1 MNSSSFI
8 AILYHSYL
16 YAYVLSFA
24 MPSQPRARDVQ
35 KTPKIQITNFIAKSQ
50 LVPPF
55 SLSSLEVKH
64 PFSPKAL
71 SRIFIPYK
79 HVKFSIFHTGTV
91 LSRAARSFD
100 ELDDSFNWL
109 SSEFLPDFNLKLSDK
124 YDVLNIVA
132 LSDFCVGS
140 IDLSELATHLH
151 SNCSYDPC
159 ATISDKDDLEHL
171 VDCITYYFHEGRPH
185 YTALIFSTGKVIF
198 TGFKSIA
205 ELELHCL
212 KLSSSISKICLN
224 HPEVILK

>member
-1 MNSSSFI
+1 
-8 AILYHSYL
+8 
-16 YAYVLSFA
+16 
-24 MPSQPRARDVQ
+24 MPSQSRARDV
-35 KTPKIQITNFIAKSQ
+35 KKNPKIQITNIIAKSQ

-55 SLSSLEVKH
+55 SLSSLEAKY

-71 SRIFIPYK
+71 ARIFIPYK
-79 HVKFSIFHTGTV
+79 HVKFSIFRTGTV
-91 LSRAARSFD
+91 MSRASRSVN
-100 ELDDSFNWL
+100 ELEDSFNWL
-109 SSEFLPDFNLKLSDK
+109 SSEFLPDFDLELSDK

-132 LSDFCVGS
+132 FSDFYVSS
-140 IDLSELATHLH
+140 IDLSQLATYLH

-159 ATISDKDDLEHL
+159 ATISDKDNLEHL

-212 KLSSSISKICLN
+212 QLSSSISEICLN
-224 HPEVILK
+224 YPEVILK

>member
-1 MNSSSFI
+1 
-8 AILYHSYL
+8 
-16 YAYVLSFA
+16 
-24 MPSQPRARDVQ
+24 MPSQSRASDV
-35 KTPKIQITNFIAKSQ
+35 KKKPNIQIINIIAKSQ

-55 SLSSLEVKH
+55 SLSSLEAKH

-79 HVKFSIFHTGTV
+79 HVKFSIFRTGTV
-91 LSRAARSFD
+91 MSRASRSVN
-100 ELDDSFNWL
+100 ELEDSFNWL
-109 SSEFLPDFNLKLSDK
+109 SSKFFPDFNLGLSDK

-132 LSDFCVGS
+132 LSEFYVS
-140 IDLSELATHLH
+140 HFNLSELATHLH

-159 ATISDKDDLEHL
+159 ATISEKDDLEHL